1 MSVARPLAAM
11 TLGAAVLAAAGCEKP
26 LKAPVE
32 RAACWHM
39 VGKIEA
45 GVKFNK
51 LPGSYQSLEYCAAA
65 IEMVRLQGGRQQI
78 NGAYQGQFL
87 FISSRGIYVGQRVDG
102 PRYLALV
109 HTGDGRLVIPGAIVR
124 PQAPRLPQ

>member
-39 VGKIEA
+39 
-45 GVKFNK
+45 
-51 LPGSYQSLEYCAAA
+51 
-65 IEMVRLQGGRQQI
+65 
-78 NGAYQGQFL
+78 
-87 FISSRGIYVGQRVDG
+87 
-102 PRYLALV
+102 PR
-109 HTGDGRLVIPGAIVR
+109 
-124 PQAPRLPQ
+124 